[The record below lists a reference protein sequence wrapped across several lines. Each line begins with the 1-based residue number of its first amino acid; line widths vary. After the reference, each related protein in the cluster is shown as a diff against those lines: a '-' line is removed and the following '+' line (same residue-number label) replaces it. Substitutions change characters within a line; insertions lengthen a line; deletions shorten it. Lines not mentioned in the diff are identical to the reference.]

1 MQEEFKDA
9 TLKFKEMCD
18 AFRAQTFD
26 LKIAAGA
33 HNRACEQ
40 LAKRLAQE
48 RPKTRTELERNEY
61 MRDFVIKAAQLND
74 QALGMID
81 YYQGLINSICVDSEA
96 LEAARVKD
104 IVRLQSETI
113 IINAQRELELVK
125 TIKELKDELRRKNT
139 PAAE

>member
-1 MQEEFKDA
+1 MQEEFKDS

-18 AFRAQTFD
+18 AFRHQTFD

-40 LAKRLAQE
+40 LARRLAQE
-48 RPKTRTELERNEY
+48 RPKNRQDLERNEY
-61 MRDFVIKAAQLND
+61 MRDFVIKASELND
-74 QALGMID
+74 QALGMVD
-81 YYQGLINSICVDSEA
+81 YYQELINAIGVDYEA
-96 LEAARVKD
+96 LDAARIKD

-113 IINAQRELELVK
+113 ILNAQREVELVK

-139 PAAE
+139 SAS